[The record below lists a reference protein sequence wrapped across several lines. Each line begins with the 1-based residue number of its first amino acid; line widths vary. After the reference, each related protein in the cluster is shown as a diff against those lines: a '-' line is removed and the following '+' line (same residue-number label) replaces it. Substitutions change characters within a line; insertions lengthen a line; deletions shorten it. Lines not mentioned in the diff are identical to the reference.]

1 MAVRGAGHGSRVASK
16 TYRAEQ
22 FLKACLE
29 TAPDWSHF
37 LKLPH
42 WIPKCSILLFL
53 GIAFMGAAHAAAI
66 PKRFPALEDDDAS
79 GAVLQV
85 SSVAAP
91 VASRQRQKH
100 VTVRESKSE
109 TSVAGSSKRNGYSS
123 EEKSAKGGEEKPSPK
138 QSSSARNGV
147 SHDQIQK

>member
-1 MAVRGAGHGSRVASK
+1 MAVRGADPGSRAVSK

-29 TAPDWSHF
+29 TARDWSHF

-42 WIPKCSILLFL
+42 WIPKCSVLLFL
-53 GIAFMGAAHAAAI
+53 GIAFVIAARAATI
-66 PKRFPALEDDDAS
+66 PKQFRLLEDDDAS
-79 GAVLQV
+79 GVV
-85 SSVAAP
+85 RHISPISAP

-100 VTVRESKSE
+100 VTVRASKSE

-123 EEKSAKGGEEKPSPK
+123 EEKSAKAGEEKLSPK

-147 SHDQIQK
+147 SHDQIRK